1 MTVSQA
7 AIRLA
12 FMMRRAKNLWPFG
25 ATDEKKRKKKKGK
38 KEKKK
43 EKRKIFITCRS
54 SDVFGCLTT
63 PGRRRFMIEVYLS

>member
-25 ATDEKKRKKKKGK
+25 ATDEKRRK
-38 KEKKK
+38 KKK
-43 EKRKIFITCRS
+43 EKRKKKKKKKNIHYMS
-54 SDVFGCLTT
+54 V
-63 PGRRRFMIEVYLS
+63 